1 MKYRD
6 LREFI
11 AGLEADG
18 KLKRIQHPVSPHL
31 EMTEIA
37 DRVLRAEGPA
47 LLFENP
53 IKPDGTR
60 YDYPVLANLFGTPER
75 VAMGMGADSVSKLRE
90 NRADA
95 GVFERTRT
103 AQRYQRRVFQTT
115 VAERHLEHG
124 AERGEKRAM
133 SGNCVGRRRR

>member
-37 DRVLRAEGPA
+37 DRVLRTEGPA
-47 LLFENP
+47 LLFE
-53 IKPDGTR
+53 TR
-60 YDYPVLANLFGTPER
+60 LSPTVRATIIQYWRTCSARPNAWLWAW
-75 VAMGMGADSVSKLRE
+75 GADSVSKLRE
-90 NRADA
+90 I
-95 GVFERTRT
+95 GQTR
-103 AQRYQRRVFQTT
+103 RI
-115 VAERHLEHG
+115 
-124 AERGEKRAM
+124 
-133 SGNCVGRRRR
+133 

>member
-47 LLFENP
+47 LLFEHP
-53 IKPDGTR
+53 IKPNGTR
-60 YDYPVLANLFGTPER
+60 YDYPRVGEPVLARPNAWR
-75 VAMGMGADSVSKLRE
+75 WAWA
-90 NRADA
+90 
-95 GVFERTRT
+95 RTVCPSC
-103 AQRYQRRVFQTT
+103 A
-115 VAERHLEHG
+115 
-124 AERGEKRAM
+124 K
-133 SGNCVGRRRR
+133 SGRRWRI

>member
-47 LLFENP
+47 LLFE
-53 IKPDGTR
+53 TR
-60 YDYPVLANLFGTPER
+60 LSPTV
-75 VAMGMGADSVSKLRE
+75 
-90 NRADA
+90 RATIIPCWRICSA
-95 GVFERTRT
+95 RPNAWRWAWARTVCPSC
-103 AQRYQRRVFQTT
+103 A
-115 VAERHLEHG
+115 
-124 AERGEKRAM
+124 K
-133 SGNCVGRRRR
+133 SGRRWRI

>member
-47 LLFENP
+47 LLFEHP

-75 VAMGMGADSVSKLRE
+75 VAMGMGADFGSLRAGR
-90 NRADA
+90 RADVVLWDGDPLELSSQPVADDYAPEPA
-95 GVFERTRT
+95 GSLRLPAECGSQ
-103 AQRYQRRVFQTT
+103 AQR
-115 VAERHLEHG
+115 
-124 AERGEKRAM
+124 
-133 SGNCVGRRRR
+133 

>member
-1 MKYRD
+1 MRKVGIWTDLAGTIATGLSFKPERRSAFRRPVQENEIMKYRD

-60 YDYPVLANLFGTPER
+60 YDYPVLANLFGTPTR
-75 VAMGMGADSVSKLRE
+75 ALGMG
-90 NRADA
+90 
-95 GVFERTRT
+95 RTVCPSC
-103 AQRYQRRVFQTT
+103 A
-115 VAERHLEHG
+115 
-124 AERGEKRAM
+124 K
-133 SGNCVGRRRR
+133 SGRRWRI

>member
-47 LLFENP
+47 LLFE
-53 IKPDGTR
+53 TR
-60 YDYPVLANLFGTPER
+60 LSPMV
-75 VAMGMGADSVSKLRE
+75 
-90 NRADA
+90 RATIIPCW
-95 GVFERTRT
+95 RTCSARPNAWRWAWART
-103 AQRYQRRVFQTT
+103 ACPSCAKSVR
-115 VAERHLEHG
+115 L
-124 AERGEKRAM
+124 
-133 SGNCVGRRRR
+133 